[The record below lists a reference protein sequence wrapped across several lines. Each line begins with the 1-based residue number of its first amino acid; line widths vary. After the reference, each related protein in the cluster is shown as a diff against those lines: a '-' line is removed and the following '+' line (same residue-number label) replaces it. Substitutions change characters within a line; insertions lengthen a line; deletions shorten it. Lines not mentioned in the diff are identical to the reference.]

1 MKAKSIL
8 IIATAV
14 TLATLLFAACNKQN
28 EHTGLHVFVTD
39 EHGNTVL
46 DANGVPK
53 TEEWK
58 TSIVYA
64 TDENGETYTNANGD
78 KVTVKQTRP
87 SITQIIEVT
96 DFSVGED
103 GKPVKGADGKY
114 IYAPV
119 TKVVN
124 VEVTDKNGNR
134 VTQEVTDANGEPVL
148 NANGQPASEVV
159 TETVTEKVTN
169 YIELTPDGTQKYYN
183 VSEKTTKT
191 KTTSI
196 YDNPLYTEGKT
207 KKPTKPAQTAP
218 KAEKHVASNS
228 WLQNLDAPANDTFA
242 DVEAIDSNSY
252 VVLGNTESKDGAF
265 ATIYQKGY
273 GYYSFVA
280 KYNKHG
286 EQAWICPIGYKG
298 HTKIHDIAVL
308 EDGSIIAVGEIAVLT
323 NGEKIED
330 LTEKIKSEIGF
341 TPDSAYEAIIA
352 KISAD
357 GQLLWIKNY
366 GGSATEYFT
375 CVTETPD
382 GGFVAA
388 GRFKAAD
395 GTFASL
401 GLKTITPVFAKFDAN
416 GNVIWFDAFRGSGAD
431 AVNAIASDAQG
442 NIYGACQIVSSDLDG
457 KGNHGSADI
466 GIIKFS
472 ADGAKLWTRMIGGSK
487 SDVVNDIYA
496 GASGCI
502 FAGSYISNDGDFT
515 LNRGGKDAFIGFCDV
530 DGNVKWLRTFGGIGS
545 DTFNQIVST
554 SFGYACAGLS
564 DSANRDLATIGN
576 HGEYDGFIMSINTAG
591 NLEHVKSFAG
601 SANDSVKAICKLDSK
616 TYIAVGETY
625 SKDKDFSLFDTQK
638 CSAVM
643 GMYYI
648 Y

>member
-64 TDENGETYTNANGD
+64 TDENGETYTNANGE

-87 SITQIIEVT
+87 SITQIIDVT
-96 DFSVGED
+96 NFSIDEN
-103 GKPVKGADGKY
+103 GKPVKGEDGKY
-114 IYAPV
+114 IYTPV
-119 TKVVN
+119 TKIVN

-134 VTQEVTDANGEPVL
+134 VMQEVIDENGEPVL
-148 NANGQPASEVV
+148 NADGQPASEVV
-159 TETVTEKVTN
+159 TETVTEKVTKS
-169 YIELTPDGTQKYYN
+169 IEITPDGTKKSYN
-183 VSEKTTKT
+183 VSEKPTKP

-228 WLQNLDAPANDTFA
+228 WLQNLDASDNDTFA
-242 DVEAIDSNSY
+242 DVEAIDSDSY
-252 VVLGNTESKDGAF
+252 VVLGNTESTDGIFEAF
-265 ATIYQKGY
+265 SQS

-280 KYNKHG
+280 EYNKNG
-286 EQAWICPIGYKG
+286 DQIWICPIGTKG

-308 EDGSIIAVGEIAVLT
+308 NDGSIIAVGET
-323 NGEKIED
+323 NATDLGVKI
-330 LTEKIKSEIGF
+330 
-341 TPDSAYEAIIA
+341 DSTFEAIIA
-352 KISAD
+352 KVSPD
-357 GQLLWIKNY
+357 GSLLWVKNY
-366 GGSATEYFT
+366 GGSETEYFK

-388 GRFKAAD
+388 GRFRAAD

-401 GLKTITPVFAKFDAN
+401 GLKTLTPVFAKFDAN
-416 GNVIWFDAFRGSGAD
+416 GNVIWYDAFKGSGAD
-431 AVNAIASDAQG
+431 AVNAIASDAEG

-457 KGNHGSADI
+457 KGNHGGTDI

-502 FAGSYISNDGDFT
+502 FAGSYTSNDGDFT

-545 DTFNQIVST
+545 DTFNQVIST
-554 SFGYACAGLS
+554 GFGYACAGLS
-564 DSANRDLATIGN
+564 NSANRDLATIGN
-576 HGEYDGFIMSINTAG
+576 QGEFDGFIMSVNTAG

-601 SANDSVKAICKLDSK
+601 SANDSLNGICRLDSK

-625 SKDKDFSLFDTQK
+625 SNDKDFSLFDTQK

>member
-134 VTQEVTDANGEPVL
+134 VTQQVIDENGEPIL

-228 WLQNLDAPANDTFA
+228 WLQNLDASDNDTFA
-242 DVEAIDSNSY
+242 DVEAIDSDSY
-252 VVLGNTESKDGAF
+252 VVLGNTESTDGIFEAF
-265 ATIYQKGY
+265 SQS

-280 KYNKHG
+280 EYNKNG
-286 EQAWICPIGYKG
+286 DQIWICPIGTKG

-308 EDGSIIAVGEIAVLT
+308 NDGSIIAVGET
-323 NGEKIED
+323 NATDLGVKI
-330 LTEKIKSEIGF
+330 
-341 TPDSAYEAIIA
+341 DSTFEAIIA
-352 KISAD
+352 KVSPD
-357 GQLLWIKNY
+357 GSLLWVKNY
-366 GGSATEYFT
+366 GGSATEYFK

-401 GLKTITPVFAKFDAN
+401 GLNTLTPVFAKFDAN
-416 GNVIWFDAFRGSGAD
+416 GNVIWYDAFKGSGAD
-431 AVNAIASDAQG
+431 AVNAIASDAEG

-457 KGNHGSADI
+457 KGNHGGTDI

-502 FAGSYISNDGDFT
+502 FAGSYTSNDGDFT

-545 DTFNQIVST
+545 DIFNQVIST
-554 SFGYACAGLS
+554 GFGYACTGLS
-564 DSANRDLATIGN
+564 NSANRDLATIGN
-576 HGEYDGFIMSINTAG
+576 QGEFDGFIMSVNTAG

-601 SANDSVKAICKLDSK
+601 SANDSLNGICRLDSK

>member
-134 VTQEVTDANGEPVL
+134 VTQQVIDENGEPIL

-228 WLQNLDAPANDTFA
+228 WLQNLDASDNDTFA
-242 DVEAIDSNSY
+242 DVEAIDSDSY
-252 VVLGNTESKDGAF
+252 VVLGNTESTDGIFEAF
-265 ATIYQKGY
+265 SQS

-280 KYNKHG
+280 EYNKNG
-286 EQAWICPIGYKG
+286 DQIWICPIGTKG

-308 EDGSIIAVGEIAVLT
+308 NDGSIIAVGET
-323 NGEKIED
+323 NATDLGVKI
-330 LTEKIKSEIGF
+330 
-341 TPDSAYEAIIA
+341 DSTFEAIIA
-352 KISAD
+352 KVSPD
-357 GQLLWIKNY
+357 GSLLWVKNY
-366 GGSATEYFT
+366 GGSATEYFK

-401 GLKTITPVFAKFDAN
+401 GLNTLTPVFAKFDAN
-416 GNVIWFDAFRGSGAD
+416 GNVIWYDAFKGSGAD
-431 AVNAIASDAQG
+431 AVNAIASDAEG

-457 KGNHGSADI
+457 KGNHGGTDI

-502 FAGSYISNDGDFT
+502 FAGSYTSNDGDFT

-545 DTFNQIVST
+545 DTFNQVIST
-554 SFGYACAGLS
+554 GFGYACAGLS
-564 DSANRDLATIGN
+564 NSANRDLATIGN
-576 HGEYDGFIMSINTAG
+576 QGEFDGFIMSVNTAG

-601 SANDSVKAICKLDSK
+601 SANDSLNGICRLDSK

>member
-134 VTQEVTDANGEPVL
+134 VTQQVIDENGKPVL

-228 WLQNLDAPANDTFA
+228 WLQNLDASDNDTFA
-242 DVEAIDSNSY
+242 DVEAIDSDSY
-252 VVLGNTESKDGAF
+252 VVLGNTESTDGIFEAF
-265 ATIYQKGY
+265 SQS

-280 KYNKHG
+280 EYNKNG
-286 EQAWICPIGYKG
+286 DQIWICPIGTKG

-308 EDGSIIAVGEIAVLT
+308 NDGSIIAVGET
-323 NGEKIED
+323 NATDLGVKI
-330 LTEKIKSEIGF
+330 
-341 TPDSAYEAIIA
+341 DSTFEAIIA
-352 KISAD
+352 KVSPD
-357 GQLLWIKNY
+357 GALLWVKNY

-401 GLKTITPVFAKFDAN
+401 GLKTFTPVFAKFDAN

-472 ADGAKLWTRMIGGSK
+472 ADGAKLWTRMIGGRK

-502 FAGSYISNDGDFT
+502 FAGSYTSNDGDFT

-576 HGEYDGFIMSINTAG
+576 HGEYDGFIMSVNTAG

-625 SKDKDFSLFDTQK
+625 SRDKDFSLFDTQK
-638 CSAVM
+638 CSGVM